1 MPEPVRDQPDGN
13 AEWQGT
19 IQKPHAVARGARR
32 RRELRGIVVKV
43 SIAYRSLKLERILSA
58 NL

>member
-1 MPEPVRDQPDGN
+1 MPRRWANRELPDPGP
-13 AEWQGT
+13 WR
-19 IQKPHAVARGARR
+19 KSARR
-32 RRELRGIVVKV
+32 SRELRGIIVKV